1 MQDSQDMP
9 ECFRMFEDM
18 SPHIY
23 IKSEILCE
31 RPSECPSFYQNSNPM
46 TQYSSQKVC
55 NTVHFIIKDIVFLL
69 LPQVILTLLTFHYK

>member
-1 MQDSQDMP
+1 MLDSQDMP

-23 IKSEILCE
+23 IKSELLCE

-46 TQYSSQKVC
+46 TQYSS
-55 NTVHFIIKDIVFLL
+55 
-69 LPQVILTLLTFHYK
+69 